1 MDDTASG
8 RDRDAQPIEL
18 AEAELLQR
26 SRRGSEMEDVDDK
39 DSWEHGVW
47 VLRRNQCR

>member
-8 RDRDAQPIEL
+8 RDRDAQPIEQ
-18 AEAELLQR
+18 AEAQLLQG
-26 SRRGSEMEDVDDK
+26 SRPGSEMEDLDDK

-47 VLRRNQCR
+47 VLRRNQRR